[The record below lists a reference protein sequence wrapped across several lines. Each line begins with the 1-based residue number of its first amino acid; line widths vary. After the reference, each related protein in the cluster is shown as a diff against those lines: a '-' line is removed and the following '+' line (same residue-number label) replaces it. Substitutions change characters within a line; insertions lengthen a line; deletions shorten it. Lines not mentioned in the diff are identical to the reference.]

1 MDILVQLIG
10 GLGILAS
17 LISFQ
22 CKKHNS
28 ILAFRTL
35 NEAIFAAQYLML
47 GAYTGFLLNALC
59 VFRAIVYSRKNLNPK
74 AVKIWFY
81 VFTVL
86 YFVSYALTFT
96 VFNVEIT
103 LFNAIIEFVPII
115 GMCFVTVSF
124 GMTSAGKIR
133 AFSTINS
140 CSWLAYNVVHSSIGG
155 IVCEVLSLISIVI
168 GIIRYDLKKTKK

>member
-1 MDILVQLIG
+1 MNTVAQIIG
-10 GLGILAS
+10 IFGLAFNAL
-17 LISFQ
+17 SFQ
-22 CKKHNS
+22 QKNK
-28 ILAFRTL
+28 RTL
-35 NEAIFAAQYLML
+35 ILFQLCGGFLFSIHFFML

-59 VFRAIVYSRKNLNPK
+59 VFRAIVYSRRNLKPK
-74 AVKIWFY
+74 AIMIWLY
-81 VFTVL
+81 VFTIL

-115 GMCFVTVSF
+115 GMCFVTISF

-140 CSWLAYNVVHSSIGG
+140 CSWLVYNIVHSSIGG
-155 IVCEVLSLISIVI
+155 MVCEILSLISIVI
-168 GIIRYDLKKTKK
+168 GIIRYDLKRTKK